1 MFAVLTGKG
10 RYFDESEPLGKVV
23 HPASVAIAKA
33 ATVSL
38 ISEFI
43 LGSFCLFSVSAQI
56 VSDFLFFMRK

>member
-1 MFAVLTGKG
+1 MFAVLTGVG
-10 RYFDESEPLGKVV
+10 RYFDESEPVGKVV

-43 LGSFCLFSVSAQI
+43 LGSFAYSALLFALR
-56 VSDFLFFMRK
+56 FLL